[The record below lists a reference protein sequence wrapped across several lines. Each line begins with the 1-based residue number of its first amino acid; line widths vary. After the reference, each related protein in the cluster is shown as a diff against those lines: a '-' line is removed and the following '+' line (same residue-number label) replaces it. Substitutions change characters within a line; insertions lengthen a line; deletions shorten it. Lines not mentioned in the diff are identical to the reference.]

1 VNKRDTEMCLSF
13 LSFLRGEIMKKLICI
28 TAIIFTS
35 QFLTACI
42 AFIPPSYKESAR
54 ETVVIIHEPD
64 PVIIPQPIIIEV
76 PAPTH
81 PQPLPPEQTKPIK
94 KRKLPEKTSS
104 DGRDQNSGRDTT
116 ERQRN
121 SGERSRR

>member
-1 VNKRDTEMCLSF
+1 MCLSF
-13 LSFLRGEIMKKLICI
+13 LFFLRGEIMKKLICI
-28 TAIIFTS
+28 TAIIFIS

-76 PAPTH
+76 PAPIH
-81 PQPLPPEQTKPIK
+81 SRPLPPEKPVVIK
-94 KRKLPEKTSS
+94 ERNPKEKERS
-104 DGRDQNSGRDTT
+104 DGRDQNSGRSAAD
-116 ERQRN
+116 RQRN
-121 SGERSRR
+121 SGERNRR

>member
-1 VNKRDTEMCLSF
+1 
-13 LSFLRGEIMKKLICI
+13 MKKVMSIAAFL
-28 TAIIFTS
+28 FVS
-35 QFLTACI
+35 QLLSGCI
-42 AFIPPSYKESAR
+42 AFIPPSYREPAR

-81 PQPLPPEQTKPIK
+81 PQPLPPEKPVVVK
-94 KRKLPEKTSS
+94 ERKPKEKEPS
-104 DGRDQNSGRDTT
+104 DGRDQNSGRDAA

-121 SGERSRR
+121 SGERTRK

>member
-1 VNKRDTEMCLSF
+1 MCLSF

-28 TAIIFTS
+28 TAIVIIS

-42 AFIPPSYKESAR
+42 AFIPPSHR
-54 ETVVIIHEPD
+54 DTVVIIHEPD

-81 PQPLPPEQTKPIK
+81 PQPLPPEKPAVIK
-94 KRKLPEKTSS
+94 ERKQKETS
-104 DGRDQNSGRDTT
+104 DGRNQNSERDAT

>member
-1 VNKRDTEMCLSF
+1 
-13 LSFLRGEIMKKLICI
+13 MKNLICI
-28 TAIIFTS
+28 TAIIFIS

-81 PQPLPPEQTKPIK
+81 PQPLPPEKPAVIK
-94 KRKLPEKTSS
+94 ERKPKEKETSH
-104 DGRDQNSGRDTT
+104 GRDQNSGRDAA

-121 SGERSRR
+121 SGERSRK

>member
-1 VNKRDTEMCLSF
+1 MCLSF

-28 TAIIFTS
+28 TAIIFIS

-42 AFIPPSYKESAR
+42 AFIPPSNR
-54 ETVVIIHEPD
+54 ETVVIIREPD
-64 PVIIPQPIIIEV
+64 PVVIPQPIIIEV
-76 PAPTH
+76 PVPIH
-81 PQPLPPEQTKPIK
+81 PQPLPPEQTKPTK
-94 KRKLPEKTSS
+94 ERKPPEKTSP

-121 SGERSRR
+121 SGERNRR

>member
-1 VNKRDTEMCLSF
+1 
-13 LSFLRGEIMKKLICI
+13 MKNLKCI
-28 TAIIFTS
+28 TAIIFIS
-35 QFLTACI
+35 QFITACI

-64 PVIIPQPIIIEV
+64 PVLIPQPIIIEV

-81 PQPLPPEQTKPIK
+81 PQPLPPEKPVVIK
-94 KRKLPEKTSS
+94 ERKPKEIS
-104 DGRDQNSGRDTT
+104 DGRDQNSGRDAT